1 MSTPRVYRHRP
12 FLALCAAC
20 LLLDAA
26 GIGQIL
32 TWAAHH
38 PDLGSILRAMLGV
51 LLLLA
56 FAAFLVLS
64 WRVRTVV
71 DDTGITQ
78 HWITRSYRIPF
89 AEITA
94 IELEHV
100 WRRWFLRIR
109 CGEKTFEII
118 PCHTV
123 LFHALSSAIG
133 PPRALLA
140 ARNDIER
147 SSAAMATSP
156 VTSG

>member
-12 FLALCAAC
+12 FLAACAAC
-20 LLLDAA
+20 LVFDTV
-26 GIGQIL
+26 GIGQLL

-38 PDLGSILRAMLGV
+38 PDLDSVLRAALGI

-64 WRVRTVV
+64 WRVRTIV

-78 HWITRSYRIPF
+78 HWITRSYRMPY

-94 IELEHV
+94 IEQEHV
-100 WRRWFLRIR
+100 WQRWFLRVR

-123 LFHALSSAIG
+123 LSHAFSGAIG

-140 ARNDIER
+140 ARDDIER
-147 SSAAMATSP
+147 SNAGTAASP
-156 VTSG
+156 VAHG